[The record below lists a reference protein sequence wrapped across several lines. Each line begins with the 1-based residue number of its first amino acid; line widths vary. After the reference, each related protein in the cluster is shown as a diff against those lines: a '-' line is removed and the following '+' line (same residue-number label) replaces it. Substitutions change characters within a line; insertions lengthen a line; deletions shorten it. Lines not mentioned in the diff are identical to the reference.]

1 MKSVMNDMNKGMS
14 DMRVNVAQLEKELD
28 KAEKAHRF
36 KLTKEQPHLFDA
48 ETAVTHVVILT
59 GINVP
64 QAETFSLQKRN
75 TLATVDRRNN
85 R

>member
-1 MKSVMNDMNKGMS
+1 MHLHHFLVSLIRLIGSNS
-14 DMRVNVAQLEKELD
+14 R
-28 KAEKAHRF
+28 
-36 KLTKEQPHLFDA
+36 QPHLFDA